1 MKNNQSVIQQ
11 FLKVV
16 LELAKYVFA
25 LLLAT
30 SVVLILVFGFAS
42 LVLHSKSVPSVV
54 GELTLFPARL
64 LTTYLLLRRQGESF
78 RQIGLNLKRQAVI
91 STLLGAFLAILFAVC
106 VFAVS
111 VGFRASISASSK
123 PSSGFYFGFFLALA
137 ATTVQAGTEEVMF
150 RGYGYR
156 LISKVGVHPLTN
168 IIITSI
174 LFSLAHL
181 ISGFNVIG
189 LLNIFLFGIVASL
202 LYLRLR
208 NLWGAIAFHIVWN
221 TATQNIFGFPTYGA
235 FAKVS
240 FFFTKPIGGW
250 WMNGSSYGPEG
261 SLLFTAMLII
271 TVVVFFKGM
280 PLGDLYVHRYN

>member
-1 MKNNQSVIQQ
+1 MKNKQSAIQR
-11 FLKVV
+11 FLKVA

-30 SVVLILVFGFAS
+30 LVVLVLVFGFAS
-42 LVLHSKSVPSVV
+42 LVLHSKSVPSVA
-54 GELTLFPARL
+54 GELTLFPAWL
-64 LTTYLLLRRQGESF
+64 LTTYLLLRRQNESF
-78 RQIGLNLKRQAVI
+78 RQIGLNFKRQAVASMLI
-91 STLLGAFLAILFAVC
+91 GTFLAILFAVC
-106 VFAVS
+106 IFAVS
-111 VGFRASISASSK
+111 VGFRASTSASSK

-156 LISKVGVHPLTN
+156 LISKVGIHPLTN

-181 ISGFNVIG
+181 ISGFNAIG
-189 LLNIFLFGIVASL
+189 LLNIFLFGIVASF

-208 NLWGAIAFHIVWN
+208 NLWCAIAFHIVWN
-221 TATQNIFGFPTYGA
+221 TATQNIFGFPTYVA

-240 FFFTKPIGGW
+240 FFFTKPVSRW

-261 SLLFTAMLII
+261 SLLFTAILII
-271 TVVVFFKGM
+271 TMVILFKGA
-280 PLGDLYVHRYN
+280 VEKV